1 VVTAAPDWTMC
12 REALITSSQE
22 GPMESRNPVFNRSE
36 EFKRGG
42 YATFDTRTPSATDLE
57 GMYSAP
63 AATPVQTGRMTID
76 DVVIRTASLFAVL
89 LATAGATF
97 FVWQPRSLLVVIG
110 AGLVGFVLAMV
121 VQFSKK
127 IRPPLMMAYAAVEGV
142 FVGGISY
149 WYGLAYG
156 NDLIPQAVL
165 GTLAAFATML
175 ALYKTGVVRNSPR
188 FQKTLI
194 IAAVGYMVF
203 GLVNLLLAAFTGW
216 TSVYAQGGLLPIVV
230 SGFGVVLAAF
240 FLILDFDFVEQGIRN
255 GVPQQFA
262 WLAAFGLV
270 VTLVWL
276 YLEILRLL
284 AILRGS
290 D

>member
-1 VVTAAPDWTMC
+1 
-12 REALITSSQE
+12 
-22 GPMESRNPVFNRSE
+22 MESRNPVFNRSG
-36 EFKRGG
+36 EFKNGG
-42 YATFDTRTPSATDLE
+42 YASFGTPTPTASDLE

-63 AATPVQTGRMTID
+63 SATPVHTGRMTLD
-76 DVVIRTASLFAVL
+76 DVVVRTATLFAVL
-89 LATAGATF
+89 LATAAPTYFIWKPGF
-97 FVWQPRSLLVVIG
+97 LPVI
-110 AGLVGFVLAMV
+110 AAALIGFGLAMV
-121 VQFSKK
+121 VSFSKK
-127 IRPPLMMAYAAVEGV
+127 VRPPLMLAYAAIEGV

-149 WYGLAYG
+149 FYASWQG

-203 GLVNLLLAAFTGW
+203 GLVNFLLAAFTGW
-216 TSVYAQGGLLPIVV
+216 QSVYSGGGLLPIVV
-230 SGFGVVLAAF
+230 SAFGVVLASF
-240 FLILDFDFVEQGIRN
+240 FLILDFDFVEQGIAN
-255 GVPQQFA
+255 GLPQQFA
-262 WLAAFGLV
+262 WTAAFGLV

-284 AILRGS
+284 AILRG
-290 D
+290 DN